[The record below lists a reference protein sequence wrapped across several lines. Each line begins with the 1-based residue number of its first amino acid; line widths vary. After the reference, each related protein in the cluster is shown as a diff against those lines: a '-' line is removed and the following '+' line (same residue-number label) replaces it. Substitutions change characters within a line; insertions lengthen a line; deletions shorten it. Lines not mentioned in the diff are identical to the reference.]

1 MGSRGWGG
9 LGLERRGIWGQ
20 WDRYLSCDFKT
31 EETKDDGR
39 GGCINE
45 GDWKWE
51 GVILFCFFGRYKWWR
66 AGVGGSFSDGVWG
79 WVGESRLVVIVPLCP
94 PGVLRCCRGD
104 GRTVCAHV
112 YSSMASSW
120 SARSSNML
128 PMSSRMLPV
137 LFCSTT
143 ELHTKHRAQLGQHG
157 TGLHSQVTLR

>member
-1 MGSRGWGG
+1 MILKLRKPRTMGVGDVLMR
-9 LGLERRGIWGQ
+9 
-20 WDRYLSCDFKT
+20 
-31 EETKDDGR
+31 ETGNGR
-39 GGCINE
+39 
-45 GDWKWE
+45 
-51 GVILFCFFGRYKWWR
+51 GVILFFFFGRYKWWR